1 MKKQIIMLAVVGLMS
16 VSACKQATPIEE
28 LALSETPDYAAFDQ
42 KVAVVRAFY
51 QAHSDEDL
59 EAQRGLLSDTMT
71 YSPPQF
77 NGNKWLGKEELLSIL
92 KNYHDNFDDIKFMSG
107 IVMPDTI
114 ANGYW
119 SGSVFPKG
127 TATTIPTNIRVYGTW
142 SAIHTASG
150 KPVGLKFF
158 ALVSVNDDGK
168 IVSASDYFDVNG
180 LAAQIAEE

>member
-1 MKKQIIMLAVVGLMS
+1 MKKQIIFMAAVGFLAI
-16 VSACKQATPIEE
+16 SACKQATPIEQ
-28 LALSETPDYAAFDQ
+28 LAISETPDYAAFDQ

-59 EAQRGLLSDTMT
+59 EAQRALLSDTMT
-71 YSPPQF
+71 YSPPHF
-77 NGNKWLGKEELLSIL
+77 NGNKWLGKEEMLAAL
-92 KNYHDNFDDIKFMSG
+92 KNYHDNFDNIKFMSG

-127 TATTIPTNIRVYGTW
+127 TATTTPTNIRVYGTW
-142 SAIHTASG
+142 SATHTASG
-150 KPVGLKFF
+150 KAVGVKYF
-158 ALVSVNDDGK
+158 ALISVNDDGK

-180 LAAQIAEE
+180 LAAQIAAE